1 MEERERRRERVAARP
16 ARFLPAFRSLTIVE
30 IADVMLS
37 AASFSSASTIGH
49 IGGAVSRAIYVYTYI
64 YSIYGT
70 CVWEGER
77 VIRYGELK
85 EA

>member
-1 MEERERRRERVAARP
+1 
-16 ARFLPAFRSLTIVE
+16 
-30 IADVMLS
+30 MLS

-49 IGGAVSRAIYVYTYI
+49 IGGAVSRAIYVYI

-70 CVWEGER
+70 CVWESER

>member
-49 IGGAVSRAIYVYTYI
+49 IGGAVSRAIYVYI
-64 YSIYGT
+64 YRIYGT
-70 CVWEGER
+70 CVWESER